1 MRCDAFRRALLGVC
15 ALLMAANANAARPAR
30 KMGGGSRRWWKG
42 RCGCE
47 YAARLSGQERVLQPL
62 DGGMQARRARR
73 QRAAAARLGEES
85 SDGDGRAEQPGW
97 HSLPLPLPLSLP
109 HSHASLARVFL
120 CWIERASERASGA
133 DLCVWVRILAAA
145 AREKAEESGHGH
157 PTRGGCACCSLCL
170 FGAIS
175 KSPMQRASQ
184 PVRQPDSQT
193 ASQPVNPSPAV
204 EP

>member
-1 MRCDAFRRALLGVC
+1 MRCDAYRRALLGVC

-85 SDGDGRAEQPGW
+85 RDGDGRAEQPGW
-97 HSLPLPLPLSLP
+97 HSPSLPLSL
-109 HSHASLARVFL
+109 SCLSGACVFVL
-120 CWIERASERASGA
+120 DRASERASGA

-145 AREKAEESGHGH
+145 AGEKG
-157 PTRGGCACCSLCL
+157 RGERA
-170 FGAIS
+170 
-175 KSPMQRASQ
+175 RASNQRRLRVLLSLPFRSYFQVSHAACQPASQTVSQSTQAQ
-184 PVRQPDSQT
+184 PV
-193 ASQPVNPSPAV
+193 